1 MKNIQFND
9 LSFNF
14 DQQPILKNITAEFTA
29 GKIHL
34 LTGVSG
40 SGKSTILKL
49 IAGLLP
55 KYGGEI
61 VAGAVDVPTD
71 ARIGMVFQDPLMQFA
86 LDTPRHELEFTLEN
100 CQVPTDKIQERVK
113 EALQFGKV
121 DDLANRLITT
131 LSGGQQQRVALAAAT
146 AMQPNVLLL
155 DEPFANIDEEN
166 RQLILKQLVRLNSDY
181 HTTIIITD
189 HDLHGYKRLHPL
201 VWQLTKRHLTQ
212 LSSKNSSQLLTA
224 SATPQITTVLPSSTL
239 PAIIKFDELA
249 IKREN
254 HSLLLPTNLGI
265 VKNKITLLTGPNGIG
280 KSTLLKAIARLLK
293 YEGKIEYAGENIQ
306 KISPGKYY
314 KHLGLIFQHAND
326 QFLNVTVGEELA
338 LGFKTC
344 QNPYFNQQQVNEALA
359 ALGLNGREDQVVYS
373 LSGGQKK
380 KLQILLMLMRG
391 QETLLLDE
399 PFTGLDPASLKTVLQ
414 LIKAS
419 QKEEPQTL
427 LIVSHQL
434 SGLDDFIDYHLT
446 MNHQHL
452 NYVGGRYES

>member
-100 CQVPTDKIQERVK
+100 CQVPTDKIPERVK

-434 SGLDDFIDYHLT
+434 SGLDDFIDYHLPMT
-446 MNHQHL
+446 HQHL

>member
-100 CQVPTDKIQERVK
+100 CQVPTDKIPEHVK

-189 HDLHGYKRLHPL
+189 HDLHGYEQLHPL

-212 LSSKNSSQLLTA
+212 LSTKNSSQLLTA
-224 SATPQITTVLPSSTL
+224 SATPQITPVLPPSTL
-239 PAIIKFDELA
+239 PASIKFDGLA
-249 IKREN
+249 IKRDN
-254 HSLLLPTNLGI
+254 YSLLLPTNLGI
-265 VKNKITLLTGPNGIG
+265 VKNKTTLLTGPNGVG

-293 YEGKIEYAGENIQ
+293 YEGMINYAGENIQ

-344 QNPYFNQQQVNEALA
+344 QNPYFSQQQVNEALA

-419 QKEEPQTL
+419 QKEKPQTL

-434 SGLDDFIDYHLT
+434 SGLDGFIDYHLT

>member
-61 VAGAVDVPTD
+61 VTGAVDVPTD
-71 ARIGMVFQDPLMQFA
+71 AQIGMVFQDPLMQFA

-100 CQVPTDKIQERVK
+100 CQVPTDKIPERVK

-146 AMQPNVLLL
+146 TMQPNVLLL

-166 RQLILKQLVRLNSDY
+166 RQLILKQLVRLNSDC

-189 HDLHGYKRLHPL
+189 HDLHGYEQLHPL

-212 LSSKNSSQLLTA
+212 LSSKNRSQLLTA
-224 SATPQITTVLPSSTL
+224 SATPQITTVLPPSTL

-293 YEGKIEYAGENIQ
+293 YEGKIEYDGDSIQ

-344 QNPYFNQQQVNEALA
+344 QNPYFNQQQVNETLT
-359 ALGLNGREDQVVYS
+359 ALGLNRREDQVVYS

-419 QKEEPQTL
+419 QKEKPQTL

-434 SGLDDFIDYHLT
+434 SGLDGFIDYHLT
-446 MNHQHL
+446 MNHQRL

>member
-49 IAGLLP
+49 IAGHLP

-100 CQVPTDKIQERVK
+100 CQVPTDKIPERVK

>member
-1 MKNIQFND
+1 MKNIRFND

-71 ARIGMVFQDPLMQFA
+71 AQIGMVFQDPLMQFA

-100 CQVPTDKIQERVK
+100 CQVPTDKIPERVK

-189 HDLHGYKRLHPL
+189 HDLHGYERLHPL
-201 VWQLTKRHLTQ
+201 VWQLTKGHLTQ

-224 SATPQITTVLPSSTL
+224 NATPQITTVLPPATL

-249 IKREN
+249 IKRDN

-293 YEGKIEYAGENIQ
+293 YEGKIDYEGENIQ

-344 QNPYFNQQQVNEALA
+344 QNPYFSQQQVNEALT
-359 ALGLNGREDQVVYS
+359 ALGLNRREDQVVYS

-399 PFTGLDPASLKTVLQ
+399 PFTGLDPASLKTVLH

-419 QKEEPQTL
+419 QKEKPQTL

-434 SGLDDFIDYHLT
+434 SGLDGFIDYHLT

-452 NYVGGRYES
+452 NYVGGSYES

>member
-71 ARIGMVFQDPLMQFA
+71 ARIGMVFQEPLMQFA

-100 CQVPTDKIQERVK
+100 CQVPTDKIPERVK

>member
-1 MKNIQFND
+1 MKNIRFND

-14 DQQPILKNITAEFTA
+14 DQQPILKNITAEFMA

-71 ARIGMVFQDPLMQFA
+71 AQIGMVFQDPLMQFA

-100 CQVPTDKIQERVK
+100 CQVPTDKIPGRVK

-293 YEGKIEYAGENIQ
+293 YEGMINYAGENIQ

-344 QNPYFNQQQVNEALA
+344 QNPYFSQQQVNEALA

-419 QKEEPQTL
+419 QKEKPQTL

-434 SGLDDFIDYHLT
+434 SGLDGFIDYHLT

>member
-14 DQQPILKNITAEFTA
+14 DQQPILKNITAEFMA

-71 ARIGMVFQDPLMQFA
+71 AQIGMVFQDPLMQFA

-100 CQVPTDKIQERVK
+100 CQVPTDKIPGRVK

-189 HDLHGYKRLHPL
+189 HDLHGYEQLHPL

-212 LSSKNSSQLLTA
+212 LSTKNSSQLLTA
-224 SATPQITTVLPSSTL
+224 SATPQITPVLPPSTL
-239 PAIIKFDELA
+239 PAIIKFDGLA
-249 IKREN
+249 IKRDN
-254 HSLLLPTNLGI
+254 YSLLLPTNLGI
-265 VKNKITLLTGPNGIG
+265 VKNKTTLLTGPNGVG

-293 YEGKIEYAGENIQ
+293 YEGMINYAGENIQ

-344 QNPYFNQQQVNEALA
+344 QNPYFSQQQVNEALA

-419 QKEEPQTL
+419 QKEKPQTL

-434 SGLDDFIDYHLT
+434 SGLDGFIDYHLT

>member
-1 MKNIQFND
+1 MKNIRFND

-71 ARIGMVFQDPLMQFA
+71 AQIGMVFQDPLMQFA

-100 CQVPTDKIQERVK
+100 CQVPTDKIPERVK
-113 EALQFGKV
+113 KALRFGKV

-419 QKEEPQTL
+419 QKEKPQTL

>member
-100 CQVPTDKIQERVK
+100 CQVPTDKIPERVK

-399 PFTGLDPASLKTVLQ
+399 PFTGLDPTSLKTVLQ

>member
-100 CQVPTDKIQERVK
+100 CQVPTDKIPERVK

-265 VKNKITLLTGPNGIG
+265 VINKITLLTGPNGIG

-446 MNHQHL
+446 MNHQRL

>member
-1 MKNIQFND
+1 MKNIRFND

-14 DQQPILKNITAEFTA
+14 DQQPILKNITAEFMA

-71 ARIGMVFQDPLMQFA
+71 AQIGMVFQDPLMQFA

-100 CQVPTDKIQERVK
+100 CQVPTDKIPERVK
-113 EALQFGKV
+113 KALRFGKV

-189 HDLHGYKRLHPL
+189 HDLHGYERLHPL
-201 VWQLTKRHLTQ
+201 VWQLTKGHLTQ

-224 SATPQITTVLPSSTL
+224 SATPQITTALPPSTL
-239 PAIIKFDELA
+239 PTIIKFDELA

-254 HSLLLPTNLGI
+254 HSLLLPANLGI

-293 YEGKIEYAGENIQ
+293 YEGKIDYDGESIQ

-314 KHLGLIFQHAND
+314 K
-326 QFLNVTVGEELA
+326 
-338 LGFKTC
+338 
-344 QNPYFNQQQVNEALA
+344 
-359 ALGLNGREDQVVYS
+359 
-373 LSGGQKK
+373 
-380 KLQILLMLMRG
+380 
-391 QETLLLDE
+391 
-399 PFTGLDPASLKTVLQ
+399 
-414 LIKAS
+414 
-419 QKEEPQTL
+419 
-427 LIVSHQL
+427 
-434 SGLDDFIDYHLT
+434 
-446 MNHQHL
+446 
-452 NYVGGRYES
+452 

>member
-1 MKNIQFND
+1 MKNIRFND

-100 CQVPTDKIQERVK
+100 CQVPTDKIPERVK

-181 HTTIIITD
+181 HTTINITD

>member
-100 CQVPTDKIQERVK
+100 CQVPTDKIPERVK

-344 QNPYFNQQQVNEALA
+344 QNPDFNQQQVNEALA

-446 MNHQHL
+446 MNHQRL

>member
-1 MKNIQFND
+1 MKNIRFND

-14 DQQPILKNITAEFTA
+14 DQQPILKNITAEFMA

-61 VAGAVDVPTD
+61 VAGAVDVPID
-71 ARIGMVFQDPLMQFA
+71 AQIGMVFQDPLMQFA

-100 CQVPTDKIQERVK
+100 CQVPTDKIPGRVK

-189 HDLHGYKRLHPL
+189 HDLHGYEQLHPL

-212 LSSKNSSQLLTA
+212 LSTKNSSQLLTA
-224 SATPQITTVLPSSTL
+224 SATPQITPVLPPSTL
-239 PAIIKFDELA
+239 PAIIKFDGLA
-249 IKREN
+249 IKRDN
-254 HSLLLPTNLGI
+254 YSLLLPTNLGI
-265 VKNKITLLTGPNGIG
+265 VKNKTTLLTGPNGVG

-293 YEGKIEYAGENIQ
+293 YEGMINYAGENIQ

-344 QNPYFNQQQVNEALA
+344 QNPYFSQQQVNEALA

-419 QKEEPQTL
+419 QKEKPQTL

-434 SGLDDFIDYHLT
+434 SGLDGFIDYHLT

>member
-100 CQVPTDKIQERVK
+100 CQVPTDKIPEHVK

-189 HDLHGYKRLHPL
+189 HDLHGYEQLHPL

-212 LSSKNSSQLLTA
+212 LSTKNSSQLLTA
-224 SATPQITTVLPSSTL
+224 SATPQITPVLPPSTL
-239 PAIIKFDELA
+239 PAIIKFDGLA
-249 IKREN
+249 IKRDN
-254 HSLLLPTNLGI
+254 YSLLLPTNLGI
-265 VKNKITLLTGPNGIG
+265 VKNKTTLLTGPNGVG
-280 KSTLLKAIARLLK
+280 KSTLLKAISRLLK
-293 YEGKIEYAGENIQ
+293 YEGMINYAGENIQ

-344 QNPYFNQQQVNEALA
+344 QNPYFSQQQVNEALA

-446 MNHQHL
+446 MNHQRL

>member
-14 DQQPILKNITAEFTA
+14 DQQPILKNITAEFMA
-29 GKIHL
+29 RKIHL

-100 CQVPTDKIQERVK
+100 CQVPTDKIPERVK

>member
-100 CQVPTDKIQERVK
+100 CQVPTDKIPERVK

-212 LSSKNSSQLLTA
+212 LSCKNSSQLLTA

>member
-71 ARIGMVFQDPLMQFA
+71 AQIGMVFQDPLMQFA

-100 CQVPTDKIQERVK
+100 YQVPTDKIPERVK
-113 EALQFGKV
+113 KALRFGKV

-146 AMQPNVLLL
+146 AIQPNVLLL

-166 RQLILKQLVRLNSDY
+166 RQLILKQLVRLSSDY

-189 HDLHGYKRLHPL
+189 HDLHGYEQLHPL

-212 LSSKNSSQLLTA
+212 LSTKNSSQLLTA
-224 SATPQITTVLPSSTL
+224 SATPQITPVLPPSTL
-239 PAIIKFDELA
+239 PAIIKFDGLA
-249 IKREN
+249 IKRDN
-254 HSLLLPTNLGI
+254 YSLLLPTNLGI
-265 VKNKITLLTGPNGIG
+265 VKNKTTLLTGPNGVG

-293 YEGKIEYAGENIQ
+293 YEGMINYAGENIQ

-344 QNPYFNQQQVNEALA
+344 QNPYFSQQQVNEALA

-419 QKEEPQTL
+419 QKEKPQTL

-434 SGLDDFIDYHLT
+434 SGLDGFIDYHLT

>member
-1 MKNIQFND
+1 MKNIRFKD

-14 DQQPILKNITAEFTA
+14 DQRPILKNITAEFAA

-49 IAGLLP
+49 VAGLLP

-61 VAGAVDVPTD
+61 VTGAVDVPT
-71 ARIGMVFQDPLMQFA
+71 AAQIGMVFQDPLMQFA

-100 CQVPTDKIQERVK
+100 CQVPTDKIPERVK
-113 EALQFGKV
+113 EALRFGKV

-131 LSGGQQQRVALAAAT
+131 LSGGQQQRVALAAGT

-166 RQLILKQLVRLNSDY
+166 RQLILKQLVHLNSDY

-189 HDLHGYKRLHPL
+189 HDLHGYEQLHPL
-201 VWQLTKRHLTQ
+201 VWQLTKRRLTQ
-212 LSSKNSSQLLTA
+212 LSTKNSSQLLTA
-224 SATPQITTVLPSSTL
+224 SATPQITTVLPPSTL
-239 PAIIKFDELA
+239 PAIIKFDGLA
-249 IKREN
+249 IKRDN

-265 VKNKITLLTGPNGIG
+265 VKNKTTLLTGPNGIG

-293 YEGKIEYAGENIQ
+293 YEGKIDYEGKSIQ

-344 QNPYFNQQQVNEALA
+344 QNPYFNQQQVNEALT

-391 QETLLLDE
+391 QETLLFDE
-399 PFTGLDPASLKTVLQ
+399 PFTGLDPASLKTVLH

-419 QKEEPQTL
+419 QKEKPQTL

-434 SGLDDFIDYHLT
+434 SGLDGFIDYHLT
-446 MNHQHL
+446 MNHQRL
-452 NYVGGRYES
+452 NYVGGSYES

>member
-100 CQVPTDKIQERVK
+100 CQVPTDKIPERVK

-380 KLQILLMLMRG
+380 KFQILLMLMRG

-446 MNHQHL
+446 MNHQRL

>member
-86 LDTPRHELEFTLEN
+86 LDTPRHELDFTLEN
-100 CQVPTDKIQERVK
+100 CQVPTDKIPERVK
-113 EALQFGKV
+113 EALRFGKV

-155 DEPFANIDEEN
+155 DEPFAKIDEEN

-446 MNHQHL
+446 MNHQRL

>member
-100 CQVPTDKIQERVK
+100 CQVPTDKIPEHVK

-189 HDLHGYKRLHPL
+189 HDLHGYEQLHPL

-212 LSSKNSSQLLTA
+212 LSTKNSSQLLTA
-224 SATPQITTVLPSSTL
+224 SATPQITPVLPPSTL
-239 PAIIKFDELA
+239 PAIIKFDGLA
-249 IKREN
+249 IKRDN
-254 HSLLLPTNLGI
+254 YSLLLPTNLGI
-265 VKNKITLLTGPNGIG
+265 VKNKTTLLTGPNGVG

-293 YEGKIEYAGENIQ
+293 YEGMINYAGENIQ

-344 QNPYFNQQQVNEALA
+344 QNPYFSQQQVNEALA

-419 QKEEPQTL
+419 QKEKPQTL

>member
-1 MKNIQFND
+1 
-9 LSFNF
+9 
-14 DQQPILKNITAEFTA
+14 
-29 GKIHL
+29 
-34 LTGVSG
+34 
-40 SGKSTILKL
+40 
-49 IAGLLP
+49 
-55 KYGGEI
+55 
-61 VAGAVDVPTD
+61 
-71 ARIGMVFQDPLMQFA
+71 MVFQDPLMQFA

-100 CQVPTDKIQERVK
+100 CQVPTDKIPEHVK

-189 HDLHGYKRLHPL
+189 HDLHGYEQLHPL

-212 LSSKNSSQLLTA
+212 LSTKNSSQLLTA
-224 SATPQITTVLPSSTL
+224 SATPQITPVLPPSTL
-239 PAIIKFDELA
+239 PAIIKFDGLA
-249 IKREN
+249 IKRDN
-254 HSLLLPTNLGI
+254 YSLLLPTNLGI
-265 VKNKITLLTGPNGIG
+265 VKNKTTLLTGPNGVG

-293 YEGKIEYAGENIQ
+293 YEGMINYAGENIQ

-344 QNPYFNQQQVNEALA
+344 QNPYFSQQQVNEALA

-419 QKEEPQTL
+419 QKEKPQTL

-434 SGLDDFIDYHLT
+434 SGLDGFIDYHLT

>member
-61 VAGAVDVPTD
+61 VTGAVDVPTD
-71 ARIGMVFQDPLMQFA
+71 AQIGMVFQDPLMQFA

-100 CQVPTDKIQERVK
+100 CQVPTDKIPERVK

-189 HDLHGYKRLHPL
+189 HDLHGYEQLHPL
-201 VWQLTKRHLTQ
+201 VWQLTKGHLAQ
-212 LSSKNSSQLLTA
+212 LSSKDRDQLLA
-224 SATPQITTVLPSSTL
+224 ESVNPQIATPLPPSTL

-293 YEGKIEYAGENIQ
+293 YEGKIDYAGENIQ

-344 QNPYFNQQQVNEALA
+344 QNPYFSQQQVNEALA

-399 PFTGLDPASLKTVLQ
+399 PFTGLDPASLKTVLH

-419 QKEEPQTL
+419 QKEKPQTL

-434 SGLDDFIDYHLT
+434 SGLDGFIDYHLT

-452 NYVGGRYES
+452 NYVGGSYES

>member
-100 CQVPTDKIQERVK
+100 CQVPTDKIPEHVK

-131 LSGGQQQRVALAAAT
+131 LSGGQQQCVALAAAT

>member
-100 CQVPTDKIQERVK
+100 CQVPTDKIPERVK

-254 HSLLLPTNLGI
+254 HSLLLLTNLGI

-446 MNHQHL
+446 MNHQRL

>member
-1 MKNIQFND
+1 MKNIRFND

-100 CQVPTDKIQERVK
+100 CQVPTDKIPERVK

-131 LSGGQQQRVALAAAT
+131 LSGGQQQCVALAAAT

-189 HDLHGYKRLHPL
+189 HDLHGYEQLHPL

-212 LSSKNSSQLLTA
+212 LSTKNSSQLLTA
-224 SATPQITTVLPSSTL
+224 SATPQITPVLPPSTL
-239 PAIIKFDELA
+239 PAIIKFDGLA
-249 IKREN
+249 IKRDN
-254 HSLLLPTNLGI
+254 YSLLLPTNLGI
-265 VKNKITLLTGPNGIG
+265 VKNKTTLLTGPNGVG

-293 YEGKIEYAGENIQ
+293 YEGMINYAGENIQ

-344 QNPYFNQQQVNEALA
+344 QNPYFSQQQVNEALA

-419 QKEEPQTL
+419 QKEKPQTL

-434 SGLDDFIDYHLT
+434 SGLDGFIDYHLT

>member
-100 CQVPTDKIQERVK
+100 CQVPTDKIPERVK

-212 LSSKNSSQLLTA
+212 LSSKNSSQFLTA

-446 MNHQHL
+446 MNHQRL

>member
-100 CQVPTDKIQERVK
+100 CQVPTDKIPERVK

>member
-100 CQVPTDKIQERVK
+100 CQVPTDKIPERVK

-249 IKREN
+249 IKRDN
-254 HSLLLPTNLGI
+254 YSLLLPTNLGI
-265 VKNKITLLTGPNGIG
+265 VKNKTTLLTGPNGVG

-446 MNHQHL
+446 MNHQRL

>member
-1 MKNIQFND
+1 MKNIRFND

-14 DQQPILKNITAEFTA
+14 DQQPILKNITAKFTV

-55 KYGGEI
+55 KHGGEI
-61 VAGAVDVPTD
+61 VAGVVDVPTD
-71 ARIGMVFQDPLMQFA
+71 AQIGMVFQDPLMQFA

-100 CQVPTDKIQERVK
+100 CQVPTDKIPERVK

-121 DDLANRLITT
+121 NDLANRLITT

-146 AMQPNVLLL
+146 VMQPNVLLL

-166 RQLILKQLVRLNSDY
+166 RQLILKQLVRLNSNY
-181 HTTIIITD
+181 HATIIITD
-189 HDLHGYKRLHPL
+189 HDLHGYEQLHPL
-201 VWQLTKRHLTQ
+201 VWQLAKGRLAQ
-212 LSSKNSSQLLTA
+212 LSSKDRDQLLTA
-224 SATPQITTVLPSSTL
+224 SATPQITTVLPPSTL
-239 PAIIKFDELA
+239 PAIIKFDGLA
-249 IKREN
+249 IKRDN

-265 VKNKITLLTGPNGIG
+265 VKNKTTLLTGPNGVG

-293 YEGKIEYAGENIQ
+293 YEGMINYAGENIQ

-344 QNPYFNQQQVNEALA
+344 QNPYFSQQQVNEALA

-419 QKEEPQTL
+419 QKEKPQTL

-434 SGLDDFIDYHLT
+434 SGLDGFIDYHLT

-452 NYVGGRYES
+452 NYIGGSYES

>member
-14 DQQPILKNITAEFTA
+14 DQQPILKNITAEFMA

-100 CQVPTDKIQERVK
+100 CQVPTDKIPERVK

-446 MNHQHL
+446 MNHQRL

>member
-29 GKIHL
+29 GKSHL

-100 CQVPTDKIQERVK
+100 CQVPTDKIPERVK

-419 QKEEPQTL
+419 QKEKPQTL

>member
-100 CQVPTDKIQERVK
+100 CQVPTDKIPERVK

-344 QNPYFNQQQVNEALA
+344 QNPYFNQQQVNEALV

>member
-100 CQVPTDKIQERVK
+100 CQVPTDKIPERVK

-131 LSGGQQQRVALAAAT
+131 LSGGQQQCVALAAAT

-189 HDLHGYKRLHPL
+189 HDLHGYEQLHPL

-212 LSSKNSSQLLTA
+212 LSTKNSSQLLTA
-224 SATPQITTVLPSSTL
+224 SATPQITPVLPPSTL
-239 PAIIKFDELA
+239 PAIIKFDGLA
-249 IKREN
+249 IKRDN
-254 HSLLLPTNLGI
+254 YSLLLPTNLGI
-265 VKNKITLLTGPNGIG
+265 VKNKTTLLTGPNGVG

-293 YEGKIEYAGENIQ
+293 YEGMINYAGENIQ

-344 QNPYFNQQQVNEALA
+344 QNPYFSQQQVNEALA

-419 QKEEPQTL
+419 QKEKPQTL

-434 SGLDDFIDYHLT
+434 SGLDGFIDYHLT

>member
-1 MKNIQFND
+1 MKNIRFND

-14 DQQPILKNITAEFTA
+14 DQQPILKNITAEFAA

-61 VAGAVDVPTD
+61 VTGAVDVPT
-71 ARIGMVFQDPLMQFA
+71 AAQIGMVFQDPLMQFA

-100 CQVPTDKIQERVK
+100 CQVPTDKIPERVK
-113 EALQFGKV
+113 EALRFGKV

-166 RQLILKQLVRLNSDY
+166 RQLILKQLVRLNIDY

-189 HDLHGYKRLHPL
+189 HDLHGYEQLHPL
-201 VWQLTKRHLTQ
+201 VWQLTKGRLIQ
-212 LSSKNSSQLLTA
+212 LSNKERSQLLTER
-224 SATPQITTVLPSSTL
+224 ATPKITTALPPSTL

-249 IKREN
+249 IKRDN
-254 HSLLLPTNLGI
+254 RSLLLPTNLGI

-293 YEGKIEYAGENIQ
+293 YEGMINYAGESIQ

-326 QFLNVTVGEELA
+326 QFLNVTVGEELT

-399 PFTGLDPASLKTVLQ
+399 PFTGLDPASLKNVLQ

-419 QKEEPQTL
+419 QKEKPQTL

-434 SGLDDFIDYHLT
+434 SGLDGFIDYHLT
-446 MNHQHL
+446 MNHQRL
-452 NYVGGRYES
+452 NYVGGSYES

>member
-1 MKNIQFND
+1 MKNIQFKD

-14 DQQPILKNITAEFTA
+14 DPQPILKNITAEFST
-29 GKIHL
+29 GRIHL

-40 SGKSTILKL
+40 SGKSTLLKL

-61 VAGAVDVPTD
+61 VNGTIERPAD
-71 ARIGMVFQDPLMQFA
+71 AQIGIVFQDPLMQFA

-100 CQVPTDKIQERVK
+100 CQVPTNKISDRIK
-113 EALQFGKV
+113 AALQFSKIT
-121 DDLANRLITT
+121 DLANRLITT
-131 LSGGQQQRVALAAAT
+131 LSGGQQQRVALAAAM
-146 AMQPNVLLL
+146 AMQPNILLL

-166 RQLILKQLVRLNSDY
+166 RQFILKQLVRLNVDY

-189 HDLHGYKRLHPL
+189 HDLHGYEQLHPL
-201 VWQLTKRHLTQ
+201 VWQLTESHLIP
-212 LSSKNSSQLLTA
+212 LSSKDSIQLLTGHA
-224 SATPQITTVLPSSTL
+224 NPQVITELPPLAL
-239 PAIIKFDELA
+239 PIAIKFDCLS
-249 IKREN
+249 IKRGN
-254 HSLLLPTNLGI
+254 QPLLSPTNLDI
-265 VKNKITLLTGPNGIG
+265 LKNKTTLLTGPNGIG

-293 YEGKIEYAGENIQ
+293 YEGKINYKGKNIQ

-344 QNPYFNQQQVNEALA
+344 QNPYFNQQQVNEALT

-399 PFTGLDPASLKTVLQ
+399 PFTGLDPASLTTVLQ

-419 QKEEPQTL
+419 QKEKPQTL

-434 SGLDDFIDYHLT
+434 SGLDGFVDYHLA
-446 MNHQHL
+446 MNHHCL
-452 NYVGGRYES
+452 NYVGGSYES